1 MPPPPGTPTSPRA
14 MRRASQSFPIGIA
27 PKAVSP
33 AKQDE
38 SNHPGRRA
46 SQADEDVV
54 MSNTSSE
61 QPAQPPTAATC
72 STVTAEAPIPRLRS
86 LVPAIFVPV
95 SKILPSEESMRRSA
109 ALAETDRAEHMR
121 QALARCDRHAAAV
134 RANILTLFRRESARL
149 MRQAVRDE
157 ERAAAVQG
165 VAVRESHHHH
175 HHHHHQQRRDAG
187 GWSASS
193 ADLECM
199 LANMAAP
206 APAPPPPRTSV
217 AQILQGRSSSRRGA
231 GDAIGDVPEPSFT
244 HRAAATPRQLA
255 AREALVLV
263 SKATTELRGYNAH
276 IAARRDM
283 RRRALD
289 KERAQR
295 RTVAREVE

>member
-72 STVTAEAPIPRLRS
+72 PTVAAEAPIPRLRS

-165 VAVRESHHHH
+165 VAVRESL
-175 HHHHHQQRRDAG
+175 HHHHQQRRAAG

-206 APAPPPPRTSV
+206 APAPPPLRTSV
-217 AQILQGRSSSRRGA
+217 AQILQGGSGKRNA